1 MRFWEGRSDVEV
13 IWMISGVLLPTLFL
27 MASFMTLRA
36 IVQNRIRRRQML
48 RAGVAVGMMEDE
60 QRSRRRRRR
69 IRLPGMPRFRMPTE
83 EQVVSFL
90 RRDRRRPV
98 NLGGDRRAAMRM
110 MESMEAARVGSAA
123 DVLAE
128 AIALTPGVAEGM
140 EMAGA
145 PVKVERVVADAAAA
159 ASTAP
164 VDAALDVPAPAD
176 AHAVTP
182 AMVAAGGAAPSGDE
196 AAADAATDEAP
207 DEDDAEAARKW
218 AERMKDFD
226 GRAPSDAAARVVNRG
241 AAKEGG
247 LAARVTARQKKQRKR
262 IGRGK
267 GLV

>member
-69 IRLPGMPRFRMPTE
+69 IRLPGMPRFRMPTK

-159 ASTAP
+159 ASVAP
-164 VDAALDVPAPAD
+164 VDAALDVPALAD
-176 AHAVTP
+176 APTA